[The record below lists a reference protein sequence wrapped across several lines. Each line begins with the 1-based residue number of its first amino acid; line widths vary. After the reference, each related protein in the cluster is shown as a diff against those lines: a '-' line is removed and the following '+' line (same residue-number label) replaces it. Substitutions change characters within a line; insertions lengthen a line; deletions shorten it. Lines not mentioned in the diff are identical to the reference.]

1 MPVPHRRLCRC
12 RMGKPFGAEFNVAT
26 VRRQNSLCQIG
37 QTVAGI
43 VNIPKRKS
51 RLTGERGCVR
61 VKRLVERKESGRNSD
76 VGQICGEALTDNLT
90 L

>member
-26 VRRQNSLCQIG
+26 VRRRNSLCQIG

-43 VNIPKRKS
+43 VNIPKRKKPTN
-51 RLTGERGCVR
+51 RVARVR
-61 VKRLVERKESGRNSD
+61 P
-76 VGQICGEALTDNLT
+76 GQAAG
-90 L
+90 